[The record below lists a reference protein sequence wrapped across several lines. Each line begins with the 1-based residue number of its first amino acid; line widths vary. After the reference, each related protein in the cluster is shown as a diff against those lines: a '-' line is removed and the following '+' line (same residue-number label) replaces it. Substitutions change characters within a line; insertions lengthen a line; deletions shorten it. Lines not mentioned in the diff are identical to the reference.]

1 MPEVK
6 TNTRI
11 AWIDYAKALAI
22 FLVVLLH
29 VHCTP
34 EATVYISAWRLPM
47 FFIVS
52 GYLFTYRKNPSQKQ
66 FIGKRS
72 RQILFPYFWISMIA
86 WVAWV
91 LVLRHYGEDA
101 NLNREWYLPFKGVF
115 TGIPPMII
123 HDIPLWSFLSFFIVE
138 IVFYPV
144 GRTLTATIITVFM
157 AFVTG
162 AVLNA
167 FIPQETMSRLPLAL
181 GPSVTGLGFYALGH
195 LWRLINDGGK
205 SNRLLFSWP
214 ALIIALIL
222 FIVTARANGIV
233 EFYICRFN
241 NYPLFIISSVSGS
254 IVAIS
259 LMNRLA
265 NAIGSNRFVRFVSN
279 GTLLIC
285 GFHLLVFALIKGIAL
300 LVFGLEPHEIMLGY
314 TKGILFAIV
323 AFTGTLPIVWF
334 IKKYLRFLVDK

>member
-1 MPEVK
+1 MP
-6 TNTRI
+6 R
-11 AWIDYAKALAI
+11 
-22 FLVVLLH
+22 VV
-29 VHCTP
+29 
-34 EATVYISAWRLPM
+34 
-47 FFIVS
+47 
-52 GYLFTYRKNPSQKQ
+52 
-66 FIGKRS
+66 
-72 RQILFPYFWISMIA
+72 FP
-86 WVAWV
+86 
-91 LVLRHYGEDA
+91 G
-101 NLNREWYLPFKGVF
+101 
-115 TGIPPMII
+115 PP
-123 HDIPLWSFLSFFIVE
+123 L
-138 IVFYPV
+138 
-144 GRTLTATIITVFM
+144 
-157 AFVTG
+157 
-162 AVLNA
+162 
-167 FIPQETMSRLPLAL
+167 
-181 GPSVTGLGFYALGH
+181 
-195 LWRLINDGGK
+195 
-205 SNRLLFSWP
+205 
-214 ALIIALIL
+214 
-222 FIVTARANGIV
+222 VTARANGIV